1 MSDAANLIEE
11 LARHIERGEELDFT
25 ELVEIHA
32 RIERLHESL
41 KAEGGEE
48 GQDVRAA
55 KSADLLIEKIIMG
68 YASNTP
74 ATLGDLER
82 ILASVD
88 KSSVRR

>member
-1 MSDAANLIEE
+1 
-11 LARHIERGEELDFT
+11 
-25 ELVEIHA
+25 
-32 RIERLHESL
+32 
-41 KAEGGEE
+41 
-48 GQDVRAA
+48 VRAA

>member
-1 MSDAANLIEE
+1 MSDAANLIGE

-25 ELVEIHA
+25 ELVDIHA
-32 RIERLHESL
+32 RIERLRESL
-41 KAEGGEE
+41 KAEAGEGGQE
-48 GQDVRAA
+48 VRAA

-74 ATLGDLER
+74 ATLSDLER

-88 KSSVRR
+88 KSSVGR